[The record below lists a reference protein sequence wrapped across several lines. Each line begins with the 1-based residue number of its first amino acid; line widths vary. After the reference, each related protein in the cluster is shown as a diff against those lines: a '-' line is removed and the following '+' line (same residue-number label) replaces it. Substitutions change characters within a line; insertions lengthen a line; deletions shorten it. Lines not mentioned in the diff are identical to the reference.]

1 MKNLNFRMFVNNAKI
16 LFVTVVTTFTMGAC
30 KTYTNTVVAVYDNE
44 KILVKNK
51 AEKNAQDIYRL
62 IDWSEGKE
70 EVKETIPFLLPGDPV
85 TMQKKASLDPKVSMK
100 PYDYEHTRVFDA
112 NNTKI
117 GLPEEILKQRM
128 QDSLRNKIINESTR
142 TMPVVIDTV
151 KKR

>member
-1 MKNLNFRMFVNNAKI
+1 MNLYLRNLINNLKI
-16 LFVTVVTTFTMGAC
+16 LGVAVSSVFVMGAC

-51 AEKNAQDIYRL
+51 TEKGTQNVYRL

-117 GLPEEILKQRM
+117 GLPEETLKQRM

-151 KKR
+151 KTR